1 MATASKQYKAIGE
14 DLWKGRTE
22 KIVCLIRLDIREL
35 DPDLLGTQNAELFAL
50 TYGALVVQLIQD
62 YEDYAEVNKQLEKM
76 GYNIG
81 TRLIE
86 DFLARSSLGRC
97 ADFREVGEV
106 VAKVRVPLFDVDTA
120 RTFMPAFP
128 LFTSLRRPIR
138 CGRQVGF
145 KSFLNV
151 SPNVTHGAQPLA
163 SSPNRAS
170 MPPQTNAPG
179 SSFTL
184 TFDENPLAEFVE
196 LPEEALDGG
205 LWFSNVFCGVLRG
218 ALEMVRARS
227 LTWLL
232 CTLISPRVLRSR
244 CKSPRCSYR
253 TCYGATKRPKYVSPL

>member
-120 RTFMPAFP
+120 RPFMPAFP
-128 LFTSLRRPIR
+128 LFTVSAPANSMWATGRVQVLLERLSQCNTRRATTCI
-138 CGRQVGF
+138 
-145 KSFLNV
+145 V
-151 SPNVTHGAQPLA
+151 S
-163 SSPNRAS
+163 
-170 MPPQTNAPG
+170 
-179 SSFTL
+179 
-184 TFDENPLAEFVE
+184 
-196 LPEEALDGG
+196 
-205 LWFSNVFCGVLRG
+205 
-218 ALEMVRARS
+218 
-227 LTWLL
+227 
-232 CTLISPRVLRSR
+232 
-244 CKSPRCSYR
+244 
-253 TCYGATKRPKYVSPL
+253 